1 MLAKCGVKMKTAW
14 KNYPLQNKAIR
25 IINFKQQDFP
35 VNELYNANGI
45 LKMEDYIYICLT
57 FSLSK
62 MYYQMNL

>member
-1 MLAKCGVKMKTAW
+1 MPNEGQN
-14 KNYPLQNKAIR
+14 KNCLKNLSSLQNKAIR
-25 IINFKQQDFP
+25 IINFKQEGLP

>member
-1 MLAKCGVKMKTAW
+1 MPNEGQNENYL
-14 KNYPLQNKAIR
+14 KNLSSLQNKAIR
-25 IINFKQQDFP
+25 IINFKQEGLP
-35 VNELYNANGI
+35 VNELYDANGI